1 MAHDLVIS
9 YSRKNREIADR
20 LVELLRKR
28 GFDVWYDRMIKP
40 GSDWRDEIA
49 NAISHSRM
57 FLILF
62 SAESNASDELKKEL
76 AIADRRD
83 LLILPVRIE
92 EVEPAGHFEYELSRR
107 QWFDIFDDW
116 RARLP
121 SVVDYIAETLV
132 PEAKNDPNPPQPKPV
147 LDPTPRP
154 QPKPKPQRT
163 PLPLQVESLALIKRD
178 RRLALPLISLALGL
192 CAFLILA
199 IGFFDLFPGAII
211 VAILVPIWWLLQ
223 IFIVREAARG
233 RSFGRLANWLTR
245 IAAAVAV
252 LSSTIMIVTDGN
264 ELEFPVL
271 SGALMGLVFVGAAC
285 LALFNGTVRGRRGD
299 LFWILPMIAASLP
312 CFAWTPFEGKQLLP
326 GAGSMAALGMVIAGT
341 VYLID
346 LRRAR
351 QPEASSGAEAVA
363 TLAELKPVRIQEQQ

>member
-20 LVELLRKR
+20 LVELLRQR

-132 PEAKNDPNPPQPKPV
+132 PDAKSDLDPPQPKPV

-154 QPKPKPQRT
+154 QPKPKPRRT
-163 PLPLQVESLALIKRD
+163 PLPLQVENVALLKRD

-245 IAAAVAV
+245 IAAGSAV

-271 SGALMGLVFVGAAC
+271 SGALMGLVFVGAAS

-326 GAGSMAALGMVIAGT
+326 GAGFMAALGMVIAAT

-346 LRRAR
+346 IRRSL
-351 QPEASSGAEAVA
+351 QPEASSAPDAA
-363 TLAELKPVRIQEQQ
+363 LAELKPVVLQEQQ